1 MRVSIWEWISFTVIA
16 GMVIMGIVTLK
27 PYGTAKPPACRC
39 SAIQQE
45 LDQLRQET
53 RQQDKQIALAI
64 LNTAYPPEYTDDY
77 YIGSIEQ
84 TLGCHDCHGKATK
97 GEE

>member
-1 MRVSIWEWISFTVIA
+1 MRPARVGEWVTFLMALAVF
-16 GMVIMGIVTLK
+16 IVVLWLMATSEKL
-27 PYGTAKPPACRC
+27 PERSNYVT
-39 SAIQQE
+39 QQE
-45 LDQLRQET
+45 LDLLRQES
-53 RQQDKQIALAI
+53 QDQDKRIGLAI

-84 TLGCHDCHGKATK
+84 MLGCHACHGTAAK

>member
-1 MRVSIWEWISFTVIA
+1 MRVSIWEWISFTIIAAVFIA
-16 GMVIMGIVTLK
+16 GVSMVLR
-27 PYGTAKPPACRC
+27 TAEPLSCNC
-39 SAIQQE
+39 VAIQKE
-45 LDQLRQET
+45 LDHLRQET

-84 TLGCHDCHGKATK
+84 TLGCHDCHGG
-97 GEE
+97 GE